1 MMGNLQLRVI
11 IFNELI
17 VKLALKL
24 LLIHIL
30 FNLKEPS
37 KMQHPLNHNIWLLI
51 KLLYGLFTQKEFQ
64 RLIE

>member
-1 MMGNLQLRVI
+1 MMDNLQLLVI
-11 IFNELI
+11 LSKELI

-24 LLIHIL
+24 LLIHIS

-51 KLLYGLFTQKEFQ
+51 MLLYGLFTQKEFQ